1 MGGVTYIHTKTSLV
15 TKYCNT
21 TDQVIIL
28 GKTKR
33 RNPRDRGPPSPHAR
47 LPSPRLGPNL
57 NVQSSTK
64 QLGSHCRGGERG
76 Q

>member
-21 TDQVIIL
+21 TNQVIIS

-33 RNPRDRGPPSPHAR
+33 DTQRNTRDRGPPSPHAC
-47 LPSPRLGPNL
+47 LPSPHLGPTEQL
-57 NVQSSTK
+57 SSP
-64 QLGSHCRGGERG
+64 CRDRERG